1 MNEELTGK
9 IGEHLD
15 EIMSWVEQGKE
26 FVSEQ
31 APLVVDEII
40 RWGVVKNV
48 GLSVVFLVMVL
59 CATLYLCRAH
69 RIFKEGKDDEIVFFG
84 SIISL
89 VLGAVGVFGSIAAI
103 EKLAFVLTAPRL
115 YVLEQLG
122 DLISK

>member
-59 CATLYLCRAH
+59 CATLYLREAH
-69 RIFKEGKDDEIVFFG
+69 RLFKKDDEDEFTVCGAIFSVV
-84 SIISL
+84 L
-89 VLGAVGVFGSIAAI
+89 VVVGVIGSIAAI

>member
-40 RWGVVKNV
+40 RWGVAKSV
-48 GLSVVFLVMVL
+48 GLSVVFLLMIL
-59 CATLYLCRAH
+59 CATLYLRKAH
-69 RIFKEGKDDEIVFFG
+69 RLFKKDDEDEFTVCGAILSVV
-84 SIISL
+84 L
-89 VLGAVGVFGSIAAI
+89 VVVGVIGSIAAI